1 MDQDVSNKT
10 SIKLTSRFGIKNIYE
25 DLGVTQHNNLVF
37 HEFAKLN
44 IEKASNK
51 IDRKAFNTFDVFL
64 QSSLFILI
72 IFWFFKLC
80 TS

>member
-10 SIKLTSRFGIKNIYE
+10 SIKLTSRFAMENIYE

-51 IDRKAFNTFDVFL
+51 FDRKALNMFNNCI
-64 QSSLFILI
+64 QSS
-72 IFWFFKLC
+72 
-80 TS
+80 